1 MWSKG
6 IWILYTGLQK
16 GPRGPGFRTE
26 KVRFAFRLHSNGAT
40 LETDVFALRIGVAK
54 ALKHGQIRSGSQKN
68 SAHKEYVRHS
78 IKALR
83 EAS

>member
-6 IWILYTGLQK
+6 IWLLYNGLQK

-26 KVRFAFRLHSNGAT
+26 KVRAPNHLPFNRARR
-40 LETDVFALRIGVAK
+40 ETDDFVLRIGVAK
-54 ALKHGQIRSGSQKN
+54 ALKHGQIRSGSQK
-68 SAHKEYVRHS
+68 SAYKEYVRHS

>member
-6 IWILYTGLQK
+6 MWLLYTGLQK

-26 KVRFAFRLHSNGAT
+26 KVRLAFRLHSNGAP
-40 LETDVFALRIGVAK
+40 LETDDFVLRIEVAK
-54 ALKHGQIRSGSQKN
+54 ALKQGQIRARSQKFY
-68 SAHKEYVRHS
+68 SKEYVRHS